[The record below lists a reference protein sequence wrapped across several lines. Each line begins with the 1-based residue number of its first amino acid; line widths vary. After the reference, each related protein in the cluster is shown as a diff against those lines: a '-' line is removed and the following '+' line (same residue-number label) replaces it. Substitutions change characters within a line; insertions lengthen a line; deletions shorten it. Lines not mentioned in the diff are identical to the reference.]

1 MSKSDFEN
9 VKKRINQLSSFA
21 EYFYALQNMFD
32 DAKINDYYNRLVE
45 NGKDDAKKYLNSD
58 DTQKN
63 NQLNSYLANLWNQSL
78 DGLISTYHSNLSDNA
93 LLKNFSYG
101 LACVKKNIP
110 NMLFNPEK
118 SQTTKE
124 IVGKLEQKINAPENI
139 NAKKSDEENRKLIK
153 DSYEKIVEDV
163 FNKDYKNYGYDH
175 NNDDFI
181 RQGRKEAKSLINSET
196 KMIAGEYIEAET
208 KRIETN
214 MKQYES
220 DTETLQKLKTKLE
233 RIKKFNES
241 KDEDGKGH
249 VPTII
254 VEDKYF
260 DNGSYSK
267 STDTNLYKVGP
278 MSNFS
283 GTTLSTKQHKN
294 TCYFMSILIGLI
306 DCGMGSY
313 IQKHIIR
320 DYDPEKKEKT
330 DKADKA
336 VVRLFDENGCPV
348 DFVVDK
354 SKPSDDKRPLWICV
368 LEKAVSVMMNN
379 TDFKSQDTFKTQ
391 VNRHGNGASITKDV
405 DWNELEKKQRSN
417 ESIFEEKAFSTTDIS
432 DAGEEIGIQMILGK
446 TCLKKCTGKPGRKIQ
461 YAKEGDE
468 TLGFIAEALQNNKL
482 VLASTYHA
490 CNDECTECAK
500 GIPHGDSI
508 QFDSGFNIPSH
519 HIVYIK
525 SIDCDKQQIELIES
539 MKGKHK
545 ITFSKFK
552 KYFSDIHVTD
562 FPKEAERLKE
572 KEQQEQ
578 LQNEVTRNIEQLN
591 SSKNNIQKLI
601 EEQGEI
607 ENKINTG
614 FEELGLK
621 IKENDQSLQKLKANL
636 NECIEK
642 FDSKTVKKICNSIDH
657 YSDAL
662 YDGFT
667 GNGYALAQGANKLL
681 DDIDNQIKYIAT
693 LQEQIQNSYKN
704 DVVDVQGEI
713 DTISIKLG
721 NMANNIEQNDDTQL
735 RNDKTELGKIE
746 TQIERLKNSQ
756 TTLVDKINN
765 TSKYL
770 DDSEQTLSENCN
782 KISQESYRLDYDIK
796 LQCQSSTYIAYTP
809 EDINNFINKK
819 LEFIND
825 FKNSAGISDQL
836 KNKINN
842 DLGVMCGKKQQVH
855 ELFESYAKNIKQ
867 LDTERSKLKSAK
879 DNLEKL
885 KTHVELKTQIDNNL
899 RGLQDIPEKEFNNL
913 QSKETNFNEIDQKI
927 TALDKDITQ
936 FQDQI
941 KGLKELKLK
950 EVTDKLKA
958 LEENKNEVEAQIEGL
973 KKLKLK
979 EVTDKLE
986 TLEKNKNEVEAQMG
1000 AENTALNNA
1009 KDKLETINKQI
1020 KKLNND
1026 KKDFENQTKGYT
1038 ETLNDEQNKLK
1049 TINQL
1054 TNRCKK
1060 IREDICKKIHNIEEK
1075 KYQKI
1080 VEQYDFTS
1088 NKIKKWGIGVSVVGG
1103 VGTISVGLIPGVNIV
1118 FIAVPSPFALLGIIL
1133 VGIYFYRN
1141 NKKPPRETII
1151 ITEQGDDNGKKSI
1164 NKTMKKVV
1172 EQQNELDD
1180 QTKGISGNENII
1192 ETKLVIDRKN

>member
-241 KDEDGKGH
+241 KDEDSKGH

-782 KISQESYRLDYDIK
+782 KISQESHRLDNDIK
-796 LQCQSSTYIAYTP
+796 SQCKILKNIASTP
-809 EDINNFINKK
+809 KDIDNFINEK

-825 FKNSAGISDQL
+825 FNNSVGISDQL

-842 DLGVMCGKKQQVH
+842 DFGVMCGKKQQVH
-855 ELFESYAKNIKQ
+855 ELFESYAKNIQQ
-867 LDTERSKLKSAK
+867 LDTEQLNLKSAK
-879 DNLEKL
+879 ANLEKL
-885 KTHVELKTQIDNNL
+885 KNQQGVAVELKTKIADNL
-899 RGLQDIPEKEFNNL
+899 KGLQDIQEKKFNNL

-927 TALDKDITQ
+927 TALNKDRTQ

-941 KGLKELKLK
+941 KGLEELKLDA
-950 EVTDKLKA
+950 VTSQ
-958 LEENKNEVEAQIEGL
+958 LESLGKQKNEVEAQIEVENIALGNA
-973 KKLKLK
+973 KKLSDDKIKFKITTLNDNKTNCEKKINENIITLLK
-979 EVTDKLE
+979 
-986 TLEKNKNEVEAQMG
+986 LEKNKLSEIDR
-1000 AENTALNNA
+1000 
-1009 KDKLETINKQI
+1009 KIS
-1020 KKLNND
+1020 
-1026 KKDFENQTKGYT
+1026 
-1038 ETLNDEQNKLK
+1038 
-1049 TINQL
+1049 QL

-1060 IREDICKKIHNIEEK
+1060 IREDICEKIHNIEEK

-1151 ITEQGDDNGKKSI
+1151 ITERGDDNGKKSI